1 MSFMVK
7 INITACSF
15 IEYIFTEW
23 KFIEEKKTQYYSLL
37 NM

>member
-1 MSFMVK
+1 MVK

-15 IEYIFTEW
+15 KEYSFTERR
-23 KFIEEKKTQYYSLL
+23 FIEEKKTQYYSLL